1 MSVTNT
7 ATSTLAA
14 LLSNGGIGTGLNV
27 QELVSQQ
34 IQIDSAPLTQLQG
47 EQTTL
52 NSQNSAL
59 SSIGADLIALQTAVN
74 NLTDFSGALSA
85 QQATSSDNSIL
96 TATADST
103 ALPAVHNIVVQT
115 LASTSAYYTNPATLP
130 ATGSTPL
137 TTGGSFTIQAG
148 SKSATITINST
159 NNTLTGLAAAVNS
172 SAVAGSVTATVVQDS
187 TGARLA
193 IVSNSSGAAGDFTI
207 TDTGNSTGLTFT
219 KPVTGANATLTVDGV
234 PISSATNTVTGVL
247 QGVTL
252 NLAGANPGETVSL
265 SIQPNVSQ
273 ATTAFSQFV
282 TAYNQVISDLNAQTA
297 VDQTTGNTGVLGT
310 DSTLSLIQDELFNAV
325 NTAGNGSI
333 ANLGS
338 IGLNLQ
344 NDGTIQVDSSTLS
357 NALGSN
363 FSAVQNFFQS
373 PTAGAGQAL
382 SSALINLTDPTQGP
396 VALDQQGIANNL
408 NDLSNQISQIDANLA
423 QEQQTLTAKYSA
435 VNVVLQQL
443 PLLQQQI
450 SSQLAAL

>member
-1 MSVTNT
+1 MGVTNT

-34 IQIDSAPLTQLQG
+34 LQVDSAPLTQLQN

-52 NSQNSAL
+52 NSQNAAL
-59 SSIGADLIALQTAVN
+59 STIGSDLSALQTAVN
-74 NLTDFSGALSA
+74 NLTDFNGALNS
-85 QQATSSDNSIL
+85 QQTTSSDNAIL
-96 TATADST
+96 TASADST
-103 ALPAVHNIVVQT
+103 AVPTVHNIVVKT
-115 LASTSAYYTNPATLP
+115 LASTSAYYTSPTTLP
-130 ATGSTPL
+130 ATGNTSL
-137 TTGGSFTIQAG
+137 ATGGSFTVQAG
-148 SKSATITINST
+148 SKSATITINTT
-159 NNTLTGLAAAVNS
+159 NNTLAGLATAINN
-172 SAVAGSVTATVVQDS
+172 SAVGSAVTATVVQDS

-193 IVSNSSGAAGDFTI
+193 IVSNTSGAAGDFTI
-207 TDTGNSTGLTFT
+207 TDTGNSTGLSFI

-234 PISSATNTVTGVL
+234 PISSASNTVSGVL
-247 QGVTL
+247 QGVVL

-265 SIQPNVSQ
+265 SVQPSTSQ
-273 ATTAFSQFV
+273 ATIAINQFV

-297 VDQTTGNTGVLGT
+297 VNPTTGNGGVLGT
-310 DSTLSLIQDELFNAV
+310 DSTLGLIQDELFNAV
-325 NTAGNGSI
+325 NTTGSGSI

-338 IGLNLQ
+338 IGINLQ

-363 FSAVQNFFQS
+363 FSAVQSFFQS
-373 PTAGAGQAL
+373 TTSGAGQAL

-396 VALDQQGIANNL
+396 VALDQQGISNNL